1 LTAIK
6 EAEVNDASQDADEF
20 APKKREKTSKE
31 KVDEENEYK
40 QFLKE
45 LSANRVNEIHKKA
58 TKYWTDENVSEDDKF
73 LRNFII
79 KKGWLS
85 KQSTSDSDNDDD
97 NNDNNANTSD
107 NTNKNNSNNNSNK
120 NLFNDE
126 KPELVDEDEEDL
138 ERQELFEKTYNFRFE
153 EPGGAQIQTFS
164 RLQSESMRKPD
175 DRRKKKRQAKKERL
189 ESEKKKRTEEKKQL
203 MKLKKL
209 QIVDRLK
216 EIQKITGIQDEALKG
231 VDLDEEFDPEKYE
244 KQMASVFNDD
254 YYNKNDDDEKP
265 VFDDDENEFYDYYDE
280 NFHEQTGDRTVG
292 ESGNV
297 GEEEG
302 IVGGGTST
310 EEGTGDEPKSDK
322 GKNKKKNKKK
332 EELSYFHTVSA
343 AEKFLAEKKKRSRKI
358 GFIEHGNS
366 TKVLGRVLSVGL

>member
-1 LTAIK
+1 MI
-6 EAEVNDASQDADEF
+6 AE
-20 APKKREKTSKE
+20 
-31 KVDEENEYK
+31 
-40 QFLKE
+40 
-45 LSANRVNEIHKKA
+45 
-58 TKYWTDENVSEDDKF
+58 
-73 LRNFII
+73 
-79 KKGWLS
+79 
-85 KQSTSDSDNDDD
+85 
-97 NNDNNANTSD
+97 
-107 NTNKNNSNNNSNK
+107 
-120 NLFNDE
+120 
-126 KPELVDEDEEDL
+126 
-138 ERQELFEKTYNFRFE
+138 
-153 EPGGAQIQTFS
+153 
-164 RLQSESMRKPD
+164 
-175 DRRKKKRQAKKERL
+175 KKKRQAKKERL

-343 AEKFLAEKKKRSRKI
+343 AEKFLAEKKKEVEKLDLSNTEILQKYLEEYYQLDYEDMIGDLPCKFKYIKVRSDNYGIDSASILGSDEKELNRIVSLKKLRPYRDDQGKVSKKI
-358 GFIEHGNS
+358 RGNFS
-366 TKVLGRVLSVGL
+366 KKKA